1 MSKLARSLLW
11 VALVPPVA
19 TGCHRTMILQEPTPL
34 VITAQAPKRTP
45 APAPVIR
52 DRIVVSEA
60 IFFDTDKDTIR
71 QDSTRVVDSVAEI
84 IKAHPELVKIRIEGH
99 TDNVGGA
106 KFNLGLSQRRAAA
119 VRRYL
124 IERGVEAERL
134 LAEGYGD
141 QNPIADNT
149 TDEGRQRN
157 RRVAFTILDR
167 TDGGETVSM
176 KEAQ

>member
-11 VALVPPVA
+11 VALVPSA
-19 TGCHRTMILQEPTPL
+19 ACHRTMILQEPTPM
-34 VITAQAPKRTP
+34 VITAQAPKRAP

-134 LAEGYGD
+134 ISEGYGD

-149 TDEGRQRN
+149 TEQGRQRN

-176 KEAQ
+176 KEEDQ